1 MKAVFMDYTG
11 TTVQE
16 KGPEIKE
23 VVMRICK
30 NSSLKDPG
38 KVMELWWTGLR
49 KYEESSY
56 LNTYLSEDEIV
67 DRLLGEFQ
75 KEIQL
80 EDNLEELHALIQGFW
95 VNAPLFPDVKAFY
108 KKCPVPIYVIS
119 NNGVQYVEK
128 ALAKH
133 ELTPA
138 GIVCADMVHAY
149 KPCKEIFEKALELCG
164 CRADEVIH
172 IGDSYSSDV
181 QGARAAGIK
190 PVLIQRK
197 GGDQAPDVLCIKD
210 LGEINFSLLL

>member
-95 VNAPLFPDVKAFY
+95 V
-108 KKCPVPIYVIS
+108 
-119 NNGVQYVEK
+119 
-128 ALAKH
+128 
-133 ELTPA
+133 
-138 GIVCADMVHAY
+138 M
-149 KPCKEIFEKALELCG
+149 
-164 CRADEVIH
+164 R
-172 IGDSYSSDV
+172 
-181 QGARAAGIK
+181 R
-190 PVLIQRK
+190 
-197 GGDQAPDVLCIKD
+197 
-210 LGEINFSLLL
+210 FSLM